1 MALKQRVKNEFFDES
16 TADHKVIESLIR
28 ELRRKDM
35 SVVKTVDGKFYR
47 VGAEQE
53 VSQEEVNAEVA
64 KLQAELAELE
74 SVVAPVQPEV
84 PTTVEAPVAL
94 VEPATPEQ
102 PVEPAVEVPTQP
114 ATPEVAVV
122 DPNAVNL
129 S

>member
-84 PTTVEAPVAL
+84 PTTVEAP
-94 VEPATPEQ
+94 ATPEQ

>member
-53 VSQEEVNAEVA
+53 VSQE
-64 KLQAELAELE
+64 
-74 SVVAPVQPEV
+74 V